1 MNIAHVLEVEGLRA
15 GFGRKEVLHGMS
27 FHLAPGE
34 LVAFLGPNGA
44 GKTTTLKA
52 IVGLLRPS
60 AGRVRFL
67 ERDVTGWSPARV
79 MAIGVGIVPQEGGVF
94 PELTVDENL
103 AMGSYHIQ
111 RTLVRE
117 RFEVVFELFP
127 TLAERRRQL
136 AGTMSGGER
145 QMLAI
150 AMSLLPDPRLLLLD
164 EPSTGLA
171 PALVERVM
179 QSIVQINRHGTA
191 ILLVEQNVSQALEVA
206 QTAYVVRLGE
216 IIAQEPAAA
225 LRSSA
230 RLWQVF

>member
-1 MNIAHVLEVEGLRA
+1 M
-15 GFGRKEVLHGMS
+15 
-27 FHLAPGE
+27 
-34 LVAFLGPNGA
+34 
-44 GKTTTLKA
+44 
-52 IVGLLRPS
+52 
-60 AGRVRFL
+60 
-67 ERDVTGWSPARV
+67 TGWSAARV

-103 AMGSYHIQ
+103 AIGSYHVP
-111 RTLVRE
+111 RARVRE
-117 RFEVVFELFP
+117 RFDVVFELFP
-127 TLAERRRQL
+127 VLVERRRQL

-179 QSIVQINRHGTA
+179 ESVVRINRHGTA
-191 ILLVEQNVSQALEVA
+191 VLLVEQNVSQALEIA

-225 LRSSA
+225 LRSSD
-230 RLWQVF
+230 RLWDVF